1 MVSLLALGMAALA
14 ALVLLAAGGV
24 APRVVALGCAAASA
38 ILAGAATLALLGE
51 GLAAT
56 ALPAG
61 PPWAPATVAL
71 DALSAWFLLLAM
83 LAAVPAA
90 LFAAQSGIG
99 RVQAAALPVFL
110 GGMTLTL
117 LAADAF
123 TVLLGF
129 EAMSLASWA
138 MIAANGERGAARPY
152 LGFALLSGL
161 GLLGAFALLASGG
174 LSFAGIRAAPPEG
187 WRATLVL
194 LLLLVG
200 AGSKAGLAP
209 FHLWLPVAHPAAPT
223 AASALM
229 SAAMVKV
236 ALYLLLRGLLDLAGP
251 AQPAWWGVPL
261 LAIGAAT
268 ALVGALR
275 ANLERDVKAILA
287 CSTLENVGLITVGI
301 GLVLIFRGAD
311 LRPLAALALG
321 FVLLHALVHAAFKT
335 LLFLGAGAVAQLG
348 GSRDPDRLGGLI
360 HRMPLV
366 AALVALGAASAAA
379 LPPLSG
385 FSSEW
390 LLLQALVQAWRVAD
404 MPLQLLGAATLA
416 VAGLA
421 VALAA
426 AAMVRLFGLVF
437 LGRPRTP
444 RAAGAGEARGLLRLS
459 LILPAALTAILA
471 VFAAPALSL
480 AGGAARL
487 LLGPAAALPVSG
499 LGFALGEAGAA
510 YLPWMALL
518 LLLGFAALLRIATRR
533 ASPAPFAT
541 APAWDGGYGPAPAH
555 LPFGE
560 PRTQPSAAGAA
571 QPLARMLGGVALRM
585 TERHVPAAPGSPE
598 PARFRATARDRG
610 FDALHLLRRA
620 RRMLSAR
627 AERLRNLRLQ
637 QFVGLAFATLVALL
651 ALLAWLERP

>member
-1 MVSLLALGMAALA
+1 VVSLLALGMAALA
-14 ALVLLAAGGV
+14 ALVLLAAAGLR
-24 APRVVALGCAAASA
+24 ARLVALGCAGASA
-38 ILAGAATLALLGE
+38 VLAMPAMLALTGD
-51 GLAAT
+51 GVAAV
-56 ALPAG
+56 ALPVG
-61 PPWAPATVAL
+61 PPWAPGVVAL
-71 DALSAWFLLLAM
+71 DGLSAWFLVVTM
-83 LAAVPAA
+83 LAAVPACI
-90 LFAAQSGIG
+90 FAAQSGLG
-99 RVQAAALPVFL
+99 RVQTAALPAFL
-110 GGMTLTL
+110 GGMALTL

-138 MIAANGERGAARPY
+138 MIAAGGERRAARLY

-174 LSFAGIRAAPPEG
+174 LSFAGIRTAPPEG
-187 WRATLVL
+187 LRAGLVL
-194 LLLLVG
+194 LLLIVG

-261 LAIGAAT
+261 LALGAAT
-268 ALVGALR
+268 ALIGGLR
-275 ANLERDVKAILA
+275 ANLERDIKAILA
-287 CSTLENVGLITVGI
+287 CSTLENVGLIAIGI

-335 LLFLGAGAVAQLG
+335 LLFLGAGAVALLA

-360 HRMPLV
+360 QRMPVV
-366 AALVALGAASAAA
+366 AAVVALGAASAAA
-379 LPPLSG
+379 LPPFSG

-390 LLLQALVQAWRVAD
+390 LFLQAMVQAWRVAD

-421 VALAA
+421 VALSA

-444 RAAGAGEARGLLRLS
+444 RAAGAAEATGLLRLA
-459 LILPAALTAILA
+459 LILPAALTALLA
-471 VFAAPALSL
+471 VFGAPALSL

-487 LLGPAAALPVSG
+487 LLGPAAALPVNG
-499 LGFALGEAGAA
+499 MGFALGEAGAA
-510 YLPWMALL
+510 YLPWMAAL
-518 LLLGFAALLRIATRR
+518 LLLGLAALLLAAARR
-533 ASPAPFAT
+533 VSPAAYAT
-541 APAWDGGYGPAPAH
+541 APAWDGGYGPPPPH

-560 PRTQPSAAGAA
+560 PRTQLAAAGAG
-571 QPLARMLGGVALRM
+571 QPLGRMLGGVVLRVG
-585 TERHVPAAPGSPE
+585 EGS
-598 PARFRATARDRG
+598 ATARDRG
-610 FDALHLLRRA
+610 FGALHLLHRA
-620 RRMLSAR
+620 RRAASAR
-627 AERLRNLRLQ
+627 AERLRDLRLQ
-637 QFVGLAFATLVALL
+637 QFVAIAFGTLVALL